1 MAPMGCGT
9 ATARFSPHRY
19 QCVPDLID
27 TPAVAVV
34 DRLLRTALER
44 GASDLHLDPGEDGVR
59 VRIRR
64 DGALQTIETLPLDLS
79 QHVVGRCKALAELL
93 VYRRDVP
100 QEGRIDAARSGLG
113 CEMRLATYPTLFGER
128 VAVRLDAPGGVP
140 RVLDEL
146 GFDDDV
152 YKAVSHAM
160 AQPDG
165 VVLLTGPSGSGK
177 TTTLYSCLR
186 HLQQNGPERTIVTVE
201 DPVER
206 RIDGIVQTEVDQV
219 AGLGFANALR
229 SLLRQDPDVLLVGEI
244 RDRETA
250 AIALEAGL
258 TGHLVAS
265 TLHAG
270 SAAEVFAR
278 LLEMGVEPFVL
289 TTTVRGVL
297 AQRLL
302 RRTCQNDDC
311 GDDCAQCHGT
321 GYAGRQLVVEWLPM
335 TKELRQAV
343 LARGDG
349 DELADAAAQSGFR
362 TLRDAADQLVERG
375 ITDAQEVDRVLGER
389 RL

>member
-1 MAPMGCGT
+1 M
-9 ATARFSPHRY
+9 
-19 QCVPDLID
+19 PDVIA
-27 TPAVAVV
+27 TPAVALV
-34 DRLLRTALER
+34 DRLLRNARER
-44 GASDLHLDPGEDGVR
+44 GASDLHLDPGEDGMR

-64 DGALQTIETLPLDLS
+64 DGALHTLETLPAELS
-79 QHVVGRCKALAELL
+79 QHVVGRCKSLAELL

-100 QEGRIDAARSGLG
+100 QEGRIGAERSGIG
-113 CEMRLATYPTLFGER
+113 CELRVATYPTLFGER
-128 VAVRLDAPGGVP
+128 VALRLDAPDGSP
-140 RVLDEL
+140 CALAEL
-146 GFDDDV
+146 GLEEPV
-152 YKAVSHAM
+152 AKAIHHAIE
-160 AQPDG
+160 QPDG

-186 HLQQNGPERTIVTVE
+186 HLVDHGPERTIVTVE

-206 RIDGIVQTEVDQV
+206 RLDGVVQTEVDAA
-219 AGLGFANALR
+219 AGLDFTRALR

-289 TTTVRGVL
+289 TTTIRGVL

-302 RRTCQNDDC
+302 RRKCAAAGDITSDKTSCDDDC
-311 GDDCAQCHGT
+311 DLCQGS
-321 GYAGRQLVVEWLPM
+321 GYAGRQLVAEWLPM
-335 TKELRQAV
+335 GPDLRQAV
-343 LARGDG
+343 LDRGDG
-349 DELADAAAQSGFR
+349 DALAKAAANSGFS
-362 TLRDAADQLVERG
+362 TLRAAAERLVERG
-375 ITDAQEVDRVLGER
+375 ITDTREVERVLGTR
-389 RL
+389 RQN